1 MALSTDLNVSPY
13 YDDFDPKK
21 DYYRVLFQ
29 PGVAVQARELNQLQ
43 SILQNQI
50 EKFGDNVLKRGTVIE
65 GCNVTRHSNVPFVK
79 VKDLTTDDIQVDVT
93 LYNGLAVRNSNG
105 VEASIR
111 SVASGF
117 ESQAPDLNTL
127 FVNYTASGSDSNT
140 ATFSAG
146 DTLTVYS
153 QAYPIFNIKV
163 NDGASKFA
171 NGDTV
176 VITSAV
182 ALQYANGDPA
192 NSSNFT
198 VGSKIQNGVANGVII
213 ESNTTANSE
222 ALILKIRP
230 EYADL
235 ISANSVLWRFGTSE
249 NVTDS
254 TSGDTARIVSIVG
267 SGAVGSLTTDSLGKV
282 TAVQVVGQGS
292 GYYVP
297 PYISIAN
304 NSTTSTFTATELAEL
319 ELSAENFL
327 TNITVANS
335 SLSPIGS
342 GYGVTVGEG
351 TIYQKGFFSRIAEQF
366 QVVNKYSNTGFDKAV
381 GFDTTESIVN
391 SNEDPTLLDNAT
403 GTYNYS
409 APGADRL
416 KLTPVI
422 QVLDTANAAANTD
435 FLPIIEFADG
445 RPYRTNYNTVYNEI
459 NRQLAQRTF
468 EESGNYVIDEFRT
481 LTKDESTFANTASS
495 FKLNIDPG
503 KAYINGNRVVTVD
516 NYKQSINKATTTVS
530 KAAQSIKLG
539 LGSYVE
545 VDEVGGAWDFGIGP
559 RVDLYDT
566 ADNFLS
572 GGGGTI
578 SAAGTKIGEARVRGL
593 DYLSGDIGS
602 ASGKHRMYLFD
613 INMNAGAS
621 FADVKSIYYSAGA
634 GAIADVVLNADS
646 KAELKDSRDSS
657 LLYKVAPATANV
669 SNISYTYRTVD
680 STETSNT
687 TGYIQLNLGA
697 GQYFDYTSDLNTS
710 EKRELLV
717 VPLGDYTSQ
726 TNATGSVA
734 VTDGNTTVTGTATQ
748 FTSELSTGDWL
759 LIADGSG
766 GNNFSSRIAAI
777 ANNTSLTLD
786 RAVTGVGSYSSGKCV
801 LYYPKN
807 VPISLTNKSTR
818 TANVDSS
825 NSQILTISIGNT
837 VSNGAISNSTAT
849 NMSVS
854 VTYNARRNNVS
865 SAAKTTHRN
874 SYARIQ
880 ISNNQSASIDGPWP
894 LGVADVFRMHGVWKA
909 NGASQSVTFDPS
921 TNVDATGDFISI
933 ASHPYANGDSLL
945 YTGTNSS
952 VGLANNTT
960 YYVVYANSTGFAVSA
975 TRGGANVNLVTNSSS
990 TETFTGNAIFFSETT
1005 TGVTEVTNQFYI
1017 QSGQKEDYLDIS
1029 YLERKPGY
1037 ADLSVNDVLLV
1048 KFDAFTTASGVKS
1061 MGSYSSILDD
1071 TANLTSLVAD
1081 TKINTLEIPEFEGK
1095 NGTYYD
1101 LRDYIDLRPVAANTI
1116 NYISDISSTAA
1127 GSNAASIINPALPS
1141 NTAYFATASGVFPA
1155 VNKTLTANI
1164 EYYVGRYDR
1173 VIIDAKGSF
1182 AVRQGG
1188 AGTSPKMPTEPVNAI
1203 TLQSYY
1209 IPPYPSLP
1217 EGLSSNMVAIKDVK
1231 VNGGALGTRAKI
1243 YTVSPLIGSIER
1255 NRIQNRGYTM
1265 KDIGS
1270 LESRITALEYYVSF
1284 TLAEALA
1291 KARFIPSSLDSAV
1304 DRFRFGFFVDPFT
1317 DYRYSATSHPE
1328 FYATIKD
1335 NQLVPYLSE
1344 INLAFKP
1351 DEAGAEGIL
1360 TLPYN
1365 EFTIVN
1371 QAIATDGPVVD
1382 TTPDTITGGTTT
1394 GGTTTGDVTVTTVT
1408 QTIQTAVQS
1417 EKSRA
1422 RKDDGSVYE
1431 EFFYTFSSLS
1441 GPAELYLNARDNNM
1455 AITVYQSLT
1464 AGGPWT
1470 KTTSSAAATRI
1481 RQADINNF
1489 PVIRTL
1495 NGGRKIE
1502 GLDSSTLNRK
1512 SYPSSLDSGTFI
1524 EDQFKLLWTHSPAAG
1539 QYVKIRVYKGKNHG
1553 ADGRSGTFGYFLRYP
1568 SDSITTDV
1576 ITVTNPDS
1584 FVYDGTVSSVTPAT
1598 FRISEGLSYQYF
1610 AFGASIPSGSFTADS
1625 QKFTISVSGL
1635 RQNTYHTFTFDGEDK
1650 TSDCVQIRSA
1660 SNQTNTTGLLTDQNG
1675 VLNFEF
1681 NYDAGLDEAGTD
1693 TELRNR
1699 IIATLTGE
1707 KRFSVQNVDGTSKA
1721 YGIIGMSYYTNL
1733 PNINL
1738 INTGLNTGGSITSTE
1753 AAVTTTTVNTAP
1765 NNKLNKI
1772 LDITNNNQNQDIQT
1786 SVSADSSY
1794 NMFINDS
1801 LNFDLNYIL
1810 RNLPF

>member
-50 EKFGDNVLKRGTVIE
+50 EKFGDNVLKRGTIVE

-79 VKDLTTDDIQVDVT
+79 IKDLTTDDVQVDVT
-93 LYNGLAVRNSNG
+93 LYNGLAVRNTNG

-235 ISANSVLWRFGTSE
+235 ISANSVLWRFGASE

-254 TSGDTARIVSIVG
+254 TSGDTARIVSVVG

-297 PYISIAN
+297 PHVSIAN

-342 GYGVTVGEG
+342 GYGITVGEG
-351 TIYQKGFFSRIAEQF
+351 TIYQKGFFSRISEQF
-366 QVVNKYSNTGFDKAV
+366 EIVNKYSNTGFDKAA
-381 GFDTTESIVN
+381 GFDTSESIVN

-468 EESGNYVIDEFRT
+468 EESGNYVIDEFKT
-481 LTKDESTFANTASS
+481 ITKDESTFANTASS

-516 NYKQSINKATTTVS
+516 NYKQSIDKATTTVS

-539 LGSYVE
+539 LGSYIE
-545 VDEVGGAWDFGIGP
+545 VDEVGGAWDFDIGP

-572 GGGGTI
+572 NGGGVI
-578 SAAGTKIGEARVRGL
+578 SAAGTKIGEARIRGL

-602 ASGKHRMYLFD
+602 ATGKHRMYLFD

-621 FADVKSIYYSAGA
+621 FADVKSVYYSDGD
-634 GAIADVVLNADS
+634 GAIADVVLNVDN

-657 LLYKVAPATANV
+657 LLYKVAPSVANV

-680 STETSNT
+680 STETSNS
-687 TGYIQLNLGA
+687 TGYITLNLGA
-697 GQYFDYTSDLNTS
+697 GQYFDYTGDLNTS

-726 TNATGSVA
+726 SNATGTVNVYS
-734 VTDGNTTVTGTATQ
+734 NSTVTGVATQ
-748 FTSELSTGDWL
+748 FTSEFATGDWV
-759 LIADGSG
+759 LISDSSG
-766 GNNFSSRIAAI
+766 GNNAVGRIASI
-777 ANNTSLTLD
+777 ANNTALTLD
-786 RAVTGVGSYSSGKCV
+786 DAIGETYTGGKII

-807 VPISLTNKSTR
+807 VPISMTNKSTR

-825 NSQILTISIGNT
+825 NSQILTIYVGNT
-837 VSNGAISNSTAT
+837 VANGSISNNSAE

-921 TNVDATGDFISI
+921 TDVDASGDFISI

-975 TRGGANVNLVTNSSS
+975 TRGGANVDLVTNSSS
-990 TETFTGNAIFFSETT
+990 TETFTGNAIFFTETT

-1071 TANLTSLVAD
+1071 TANLASLVAD

-1116 NYISDISSTAA
+1116 NYVNDISSTAA

-1173 VIIDAKGSF
+1173 VIIDGKGSF

-1209 IPPYPSLP
+1209 VPPYPSLP
-1217 EGLSSNMVAIKDVK
+1217 EGLSSDMVDIKDVK
-1231 VNGGALGTRAKI
+1231 VNGGALGIRAKNH
-1243 YTVSPLIGSIER
+1243 TVVPLIGASER

-1291 KARFIPSSLDSAV
+1291 KTRFIPSSLDSAV

-1317 DYRYSATSHPE
+1317 DYRFSATSHPE

-1335 NQLVPYLSE
+1335 HQLVPYLSE

-1351 DEAGAEGIL
+1351 DEAGAEGLL

-1371 QAIATDGPVVD
+1371 QAIATDGPIVD
-1382 TTPDTITGGTTT
+1382 TD
-1394 GGTTTGDVTVTTVT
+1394 TTGDVNVSTVT
-1408 QTIQTAVQS
+1408 QTIKTAVQS

-1441 GPAELYLNARDNNM
+1441 GPAELYLNARDNNI

-1470 KTTSSAAATRI
+1470 KTTSSATASLIT
-1481 RQADINNF
+1481 QADINNF
-1489 PVIRTL
+1489 PTIRTL

-1502 GLDSSTLNRK
+1502 NIGGSLNRK

-1524 EDQFKLLWTHSPAAG
+1524 EDQFKMLWTHSPSAG

-1568 SDSITTDV
+1568 SDSVVSEVVTI
-1576 ITVTNPDS
+1576 TNPDT
-1584 FVYDGTVSSVTPAT
+1584 FVYDGSVNSVKPDT
-1598 FRISEGLSYQYF
+1598 FQVSEGFNYSYGSTSYSTGF
-1610 AFGASIPSGSFTADS
+1610 YSGTSFVADS

-1660 SNQTNTTGLLTDQNG
+1660 SNQTNTTGLLSDQNG

-1693 TELRNR
+1693 AELRNR
-1699 IIATLTGE
+1699 IIASLTGE

-1721 YGIIGMSYYTNL
+1721 YGIIGMSYYSNL

-1738 INTGLNTGGSITSTE
+1738 INGGLNTGGSTTSTE

-1772 LDITNNNQNQDIQT
+1772 LDITNQNQDVQT
-1786 SVSADSSY
+1786 SVGADSSY
-1794 NMFINDS
+1794 NVTITDARDFARYY
-1801 LNFDLNYIL
+1801 NFRY
-1810 RNLPF
+1810 